1 MRYRNRRGSWG
12 PRLWIWVFIFPFFYM
27 SHSWVGALIGMATI
41 LFMVLVVRFIM
52 ASAFNRANTPGPM
65 MWNNQSSQYRQ
76 PTESPYQSYQPYQ
89 EGYQEY
95 QPQQEPNRQEGSRE
109 QNQSLRPQYE
119 EPQIQ
124 YPEEMPP
131 MQQ

>member
-12 PRLWIWVFIFPFFYM
+12 PRIWIWVFIFPLFYM
-27 SHSWVGALIGMATI
+27 SHSLIGTLIGMATI
-41 LFMVLVVRFIM
+41 VLIALAVRFIL
-52 ASAFNRANTPGPM
+52 ATAFNSANMSGPM
-65 MWNNQSSQYRQ
+65 MWNNQPPQYRQ
-76 PTESPYQSYQPYQ
+76 PTEPPYQSYQPYQ
-89 EGYQEY
+89 QGYQEY
-95 QPQQEPNRQEGSRE
+95 QPQPEPNHEDRSRE
-109 QNQSLRPQYE
+109 RKQPLQPQYE